1 MRKLLLL
8 LPLLLAQPA
17 NADFGKEFYEERSNV
32 ILDSF
37 VTAND
42 ALKSG
47 DINLMCLEYHSGAM
61 GIAAY
66 LPSLQKYFPKAP
78 WVGLRKIARDRFTQY
93 GCSARGFGNL

>member
-1 MRKLLLL
+1 MKRILLL

-17 NADFGKEFYEERSNV
+17 YADFGQEFYAKRSTV
-32 ILDSF
+32 ILNSF
-37 VTAND
+37 EIAND
-42 ALKSG
+42 AFSSG

-78 WVGLRKIARDRFTQY
+78 WVGLRKIARGRFAEY
-93 GCSARGFGNL
+93 GCEARGFGSL